1 MITFKKAV
9 FLFFI
14 VLLFVSLAANIYL
27 VFQLRQSIKLVEA
40 QKINLKILA
49 FRNMFTQKVLLAD
62 GEVDF
67 DTRLT
72 LENAVRALNDQE
84 IFDQWEKFTNSQT
97 KENATDHAKKLLDLL
112 IQKTSR

>member
-1 MITFKKAV
+1 MITFKKGG

-84 IFDQWEKFTNSQT
+84 IFDQWEKAIKLT
-97 KENATDHAKKLLDLL
+97 KNQKRNKKSL
-112 IQKTSR
+112 IWCKIYIRGF